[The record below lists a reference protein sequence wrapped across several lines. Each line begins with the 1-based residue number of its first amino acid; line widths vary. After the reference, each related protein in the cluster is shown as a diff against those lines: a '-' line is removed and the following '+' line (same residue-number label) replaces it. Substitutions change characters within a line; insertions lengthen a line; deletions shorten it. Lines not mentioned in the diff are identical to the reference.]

1 MSPKKHLIQQWS
13 SMLLMILVGFQ
24 IVALFQTHSLIF
36 RLTLCDTILLV
47 IVHGYKWMDNSLPG
61 LQLFLRLAAL
71 VTFEALIF
79 VNSTHALEMLF
90 CDESHMHFSKLVVA
104 TVILDILIKSLLLIT
119 KQVDDLFLKF
129 YQQIILHFLTS
140 TIFLIVTVLNF
151 IFSEENNH
159 YMTMIDPYLTLFIAI
174 TLSLIMIPTASHYMP
189 YIFGDT
195 PKDFD
200 IDQFKEDIAK
210 KYENVRCLHIHVF
223 RKWLDRFDIFMHIS
237 IRNDM
242 NHEKWMEAMQA
253 ELQKIQQEIRSVL
266 KKAGAEKVTIQPH
279 FLQSNLNWSTCINK
293 ECELKQLSCCKY

>member
-1 MSPKKHLIQQWS
+1 
-13 SMLLMILVGFQ
+13 
-24 IVALFQTHSLIF
+24 
-36 RLTLCDTILLV
+36 
-47 IVHGYKWMDNSLPG
+47 MDNSLPG

-90 CDESHMHFSKLVVA
+90 CPESHMHFSKLVVA
-104 TVILDILIKSLLLIT
+104 TVILDILIKSLLLTT

-151 IFSEENNH
+151 IFSQENNH
-159 YMTMIDPYLTLFIAI
+159 HNMTLIDQENNHNMTRTDQENNLYMTMIDPYLTLFIAF
-174 TLSLIMIPTASHYMP
+174 TLSLIMIPTASNYMP